1 MKVKSLSHVQL
12 CDRMDCS
19 LPGSSVHGIFQAE
32 VLEMVWPLMTGVL
45 TTGEE
50 TQTQG
55 GVCGDMGSKG
65 HVMVQGVTGAM
76 LPQAR
81 GQLSP
86 QKLEEAREDLP
97 WKLGRECG
105 PANTLISDFQPPEL

>member
-1 MKVKSLSHVQL
+1 MSLQ
-12 CDRMDCS
+12 
-19 LPGSSVHGIFQAE
+19 Q
-32 VLEMVWPLMTGVL
+32 
-45 TTGEE
+45 E
-50 TQTQG
+50 TQTEG

-97 WKLGRECG
+97 WSLGRECG
-105 PANTLISDFQPPEL
+105 PANTLISDSSLHNCERISVHCF